1 MAISLLMMNDL
12 YQLVKSLDPMTG
24 DDLKSQLS
32 RLLQNRIIR
41 EEI

>member
-12 YQLVKSLDPMTG
+12 YQLVQSLDLMTL